1 MLAPSP
7 IKLPSSS
14 PVTSS
19 DRFTIVGVVLIV
31 AALIAAWGNSFT
43 GPMVFDDL
51 PSLQDNHSIQHWS
64 TALTPPSGG
73 FTVSG
78 RPLLNLSFAFNYHL
92 SGTEVAN
99 YHVTNLILHGLAALT
114 LFGLVRQTLTQL
126 RPSTLAQRDAYW
138 AALASALL
146 WAVHPLQ
153 TESVTYLVQRAES
166 LAGLCTLL
174 ALYSFARSARSI
186 TPQRWLVASIVSC
199 WLGALTKESAATA
212 PLLIFLYDRIF
223 ISGSFR
229 AAWTRHRIYYSS
241 LAASWII
248 TGWLI
253 FANPSRGG
261 TTGFATPVSVSEY
274 ALLQLQAVS
283 HYLRL
288 SLWPQHLVFDYG
300 PYQAG
305 ALGSALPSA
314 IIIGIILGL
323 TGWTLRRKPTL
334 GFLGAVFFILLA
346 PSSSFLPIASQIMAE
361 HRMYLPLAALV
372 TLIVILLQRYLG
384 RGFLWLVLILTLL
397 SVARTAQRN
406 GDYQSNL
413 KLWTATVQDCPT
425 NPRAWLN
432 LGQAYAAEKKW
443 AEAARHY
450 ETALRLQPKYIM
462 AHYNL
467 GVTYLELQ
475 QPHQASEHFATTL
488 QLNPA
493 FGEAAYNWG
502 NALAA
507 LQQPAAACARYEYA
521 LRLHPHHARAHYN
534 LGNSLIELGRFPE
547 AIVHYEETIRLNPT
561 HLEAYFNL
569 GNALSQTGR
578 FTEAIAAYQAVLQL
592 APHDTEAARNLASAH
607 QAIADQAAREK
618 SPLAHR
624 VN

>member
-1 MLAPSP
+1 M
-7 IKLPSSS
+7 KLTSSS
-14 PVTSS
+14 PVTSP
-19 DRFTIVGVVLIV
+19 DRFTILGGALIV
-31 AALIAAWGNSFT
+31 AALVAAWSNSFT

-51 PSLQDNHSIQHWS
+51 PSLQDNPSIQHWS
-64 TALTPPSGG
+64 TALTPPNGG

-78 RPLLNLSFAFNYHL
+78 RPLLNLSFALNYHL
-92 SGTEVAN
+92 SGTKVTS
-99 YHVTNLILHGLAALT
+99 YHVTNLILHGLAALV
-114 LFGLVRQTLTQL
+114 LFSLVRQTLSQG
-126 RPSTLAQRDAYW
+126 RPPIRTAQAAHW

-166 LAGLCTLL
+166 LAGLCYLL
-174 ALYSFARSARSI
+174 ALYSFARSAPSA
-186 TPQRWLVASIVSC
+186 TPQRWLAASIVSC

-212 PLLIFLYDRIF
+212 PLLILLYDRTF

-229 AAWTRHRIYYSS
+229 AAWTRHRLYYGG
-241 LAASWII
+241 LAASWIV

-253 FANPSRGG
+253 FSNPSRGG
-261 TTGFATPVSVSEY
+261 TTGFDTPVSAGEY
-274 ALLQLQAVS
+274 AFLQLQAVS
-283 HYLRL
+283 HYLHL
-288 SLWPQHLVFDYG
+288 SLWPQFLVFDYG

-305 ALGSALPSA
+305 AAGSALASA
-314 IIIGIILGL
+314 PIIGIVLGL
-323 TGWTLRRKPTL
+323 TGWALRYKPTL
-334 GFLGAVFFILLA
+334 GFLGAAFFILLA

-372 TLIVILLQRYLG
+372 ILFVLILQRYLE
-384 RGFLWLVLILTLL
+384 RGFLWLILILALL

-413 KLWTATVQDCPT
+413 KLWTVTVRDCPT

-432 LGQAYAAEKKW
+432 LGQAYAVEKQW
-443 AEAARHY
+443 AEAAHQY
-450 ETALRLQPKYIM
+450 ETALRLQPNYVL

-467 GVTYLELQ
+467 GLTYLELRR
-475 QPHQASEHFATTL
+475 PREASEHFATTL
-488 QLNPA
+488 QLNPT

-507 LQQPAAACARYEYA
+507 LQQPAAACVRYEYA
-521 LRLHPHHARAHYN
+521 LHLQPHHPRAHYN
-534 LGNSLIELGRFPE
+534 LGNTLIELGRLPE
-547 AIVHYEETIRLNPT
+547 AIVHYQETIRLNPT
-561 HLEAYFNL
+561 HLAAHFNL
-569 GNALSQTGR
+569 GNALSQMGR

-592 APHDTEAARNLASAH
+592 APHDAEAARNLASAQ
-607 QAIADQAAREK
+607 QAVADQAAREK

>member
-1 MLAPSP
+1 M
-7 IKLPSSS
+7 
-14 PVTSS
+14 
-19 DRFTIVGVVLIV
+19 
-31 AALIAAWGNSFT
+31 
-43 GPMVFDDL
+43 
-51 PSLQDNHSIQHWS
+51 
-64 TALTPPSGG
+64 
-73 FTVSG
+73 
-78 RPLLNLSFAFNYHL
+78 
-92 SGTEVAN
+92 
-99 YHVTNLILHGLAALT
+99 
-114 LFGLVRQTLTQL
+114 
-126 RPSTLAQRDAYW
+126 
-138 AALASALL
+138 
-146 WAVHPLQ
+146 
-153 TESVTYLVQRAES
+153 
-166 LAGLCTLL
+166 
-174 ALYSFARSARSI
+174 
-186 TPQRWLVASIVSC
+186 
-199 WLGALTKESAATA
+199 
-212 PLLIFLYDRIF
+212 
-223 ISGSFR
+223 
-229 AAWTRHRIYYSS
+229 
-241 LAASWII
+241 
-248 TGWLI
+248 
-253 FANPSRGG
+253 
-261 TTGFATPVSVSEY
+261 
-274 ALLQLQAVS
+274 
-283 HYLRL
+283 
-288 SLWPQHLVFDYG
+288 VFDYG

-488 QLNPA
+488 QLNPT

-561 HLEAYFNL
+561 HLEAHFNL

-578 FTEAIAAYQAVLQL
+578 FTEAIAAFLAVLQL
-592 APHDTEAARNLASAH
+592 APPDTVAARNLASAH